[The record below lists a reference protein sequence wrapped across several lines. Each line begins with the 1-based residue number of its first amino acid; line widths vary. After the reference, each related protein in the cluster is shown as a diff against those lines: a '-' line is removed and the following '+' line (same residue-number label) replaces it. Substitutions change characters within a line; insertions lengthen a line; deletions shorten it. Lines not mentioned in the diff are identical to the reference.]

1 MHKFFTM
8 SVSVGAATAV
18 FLFFVQVSAQVS
30 AQVAATSYGKLPL
43 YPGGGARFYTCEL
56 SNGSKAC
63 VVEVGKNSQ
72 WQFKVAV
79 GEKTEP
85 TSRLAERNNASAGV
99 NAGYFN
105 MTDGVSASYITI
117 DGKEVADPHLNRALV
132 ENPRLKPHLE
142 KIFDRTEVRFFKDR
156 KGNRSIVISAHN
168 LPVPDGLTLVQSIQA
183 GPRLLPTV
191 TARQEAFL
199 RTEPDGNE
207 ADSIGV
213 LRPAA
218 RTAFGTTL
226 DGRVFMVTVAGKGQD
241 PESSGVTLE
250 QLAAFMK
257 QLGCSAAINFD
268 GGASSTMYARL
279 SQPGCKGAAE
289 PPPPGK
295 VECGRIPETLVKSA
309 LLLVPPKRP

>member
-1 MHKFFTM
+1 MQKFLTVGVSLVAAAAALL
-8 SVSVGAATAV
+8 SVQQGSATSVGKI
-18 FLFFVQVSAQVS
+18 S
-30 AQVAATSYGKLPL
+30 L
-43 YPGGGARFYTCEL
+43 YPRDGARVYTREM
-56 SNGSKAC
+56 SNGSKAY
-63 VVEVGKNSQ
+63 VIEIEKNSP

-85 TSRLAERNNASAGV
+85 TSRLAEKSGAGAGV

-117 DGKEVADPHLNRALV
+117 DGKQIADPHLNRALV

-142 KIFDRTEVRFFKDR
+142 KIYDRTEVRFYLDK
-156 KGNRSIVISAHN
+156 KGNQSTAIVSHN
-168 LPVPDGLTLVQSIQA
+168 APVPQKLTLAQSIQA
-183 GPRLLPTV
+183 GPRLVPEL

-199 RTEPDGNE
+199 RTEPDGKE

-218 RTAFGTTL
+218 RTAFGTSA
-226 DGRVFMVTVAGKGQD
+226 DGRAFMVTVAGKGQD

-257 QLGCSAAINFD
+257 DLGCTAAINFD
-268 GGASSTMYARL
+268 GGASSTMYAKL
-279 SQPGCKGAAE
+279 CQPGHCDADQS
-289 PPPPGK
+289 PPPGQ
-295 VECGRIPETLVKSA
+295 VLCGKTPETLVKSA
-309 LLLVPPKRP
+309 LLLVPSKSR

>member
-1 MHKFFTM
+1 MQKFLTVGVSFVAAAAALLSMQQGSAM
-8 SVSVGAATAV
+8 SV
-18 FLFFVQVSAQVS
+18 
-30 AQVAATSYGKLPL
+30 GKISL
-43 YPGGGARFYTCEL
+43 YPRDGARFYTREM
-56 SNGSKAC
+56 SNGSKAY
-63 VVEVGKNSQ
+63 VIEIEKNSQ

-85 TSRLAERNNASAGV
+85 TSHMAEKSGAGAGV

-117 DGKEVADPHLNRALV
+117 DGKQVADPHLNRALV

-142 KIFDRTEVRFFKDR
+142 KIYDRTEVRFYLDK
-156 KGNRSIVISAHN
+156 KGNKTTAIVSHN
-168 LPVPDGLTLVQSIQA
+168 APVPQGLTLAQSIQA
-183 GPRLLPTV
+183 GPRLVPEM

-199 RTEPDGNE
+199 RTEPDGKE
-207 ADSIGV
+207 TDSIGV

-218 RTAFGTTL
+218 RTAFGTSA
-226 DGRVFMVTVAGKGQD
+226 DGRAFMVTVADKGQD

-257 QLGCSAAINFD
+257 ELGCTAAINFD

-279 SQPGCKGAAE
+279 CQPGHCDADQS
-289 PPPPGK
+289 PPPGQ
-295 VECGRIPETLVKSA
+295 VLCGKTPETLVKSA
-309 LLLVPPKRP
+309 LLLVPGKRR